1 MNILKID
8 TCVRTALNNTCNL
21 LIQATLYLYTHY
33 FKKSG
38 LNINIAGICSL
49 SGAFTLYTSLSPIS
63 IFFFFR
69 KQVKYLHFQKSNE
82 IKGHLGIIFMTILYK
97 DANNFAD
104 NPPISVTFAKVTT
117 GIL

>member
-8 TCVRTALNNTCNL
+8 TCVRTALNNTCIL

-38 LNINIAGICSL
+38 LNINIAGIYSL
-49 SGAFTLYTSLSPIS
+49 FGAFTMYTSLSLIS
-63 IFFFFR
+63 IF
-69 KQVKYLHFQKSNE
+69 LHFQKSNE

-97 DANNFAD
+97 YANNFAD
-104 NPPISVTFAKVTT
+104 NSPISVTFAKVTT